1 MCGTAVIEGAGMP
14 GQRLLVQLLCL
25 DVSYTGVLV
34 LVSKTSASCTLLIG
48 ATSFIQ

>member
-1 MCGTAVIEGAGMP
+1 MCGTVVTEGTGMP
-14 GQRLLVQLLCL
+14 GQCLLALFLCL

-34 LVSKTSASCTLLIG
+34 LVYKNSASCTLLIG